1 MKKPKVW
8 DIAVLTGVVLAI
20 VLILNLGSSERTMF
34 YICTLIN
41 VYFIAAIGMLIYAF
55 LRQLKY
61 NIYSYNT
68 IYYVGF
74 AIFVAFVMISHV
86 TMMPFIVSDP
96 GTYGLPSIIS
106 NLAGT
111 SRTFIFA
118 TFPFILIFSAALCAS
133 NISLIRHEGKRLV
146 NLLGIILSF
155 LMTAGALFIY
165 FFSYAMSGSA
175 EHVMR
180 LELLSQLFSTI
191 YLYCECMLI
200 GAIIAN
206 VLAAKGVPAPDKDFI
221 IILGCGIMS
230 DGSPTPLLR
239 GRVDKALELY
249 DRQLAIGGKAPVFI
263 TSGGQGPD
271 EVISESECM
280 KRYLI
285 KKGIP
290 ESRIILEDKSSDT
303 FENMKFSKE
312 KLIAAGRTID
322 DTKIAFST
330 NKYHVFRSGLYAKRV
345 KLNAEG
351 IGSDTKWYFWPN
363 ASVREFVGLMTEH
376 RGKQVMV
383 LLGMIAIYVTLTI
396 ITFRYF

>member
-8 DIAVLTGVVLAI
+8 DIAVLTGVVLVI
-20 VLILNLGSSERTMF
+20 VLILMLGSSERTMF
-34 YICTLIN
+34 YICTLLN

-55 LRQLKY
+55 LKQLKY

-68 IYYVGF
+68 IYYIGF
-74 AIFVAFVMISHV
+74 AIFVAFVMISHI
-86 TMMPFIVSDP
+86 TIMPLIVSDP

-118 TFPFILIFSAALCAS
+118 TFPFILAFSAALCAS
-133 NISLIRHEGKRLV
+133 NISLIKHEGKRPV

-155 LMTAGALFIY
+155 MMTAGALAIY
-165 FFSYAMSGSA
+165 FFSFSMSGSA
-175 EHVMR
+175 AHVMR
-180 LELLSQLFSTI
+180 LELISQLASTL

-206 VLAAKGVPAPDKDFI
+206 VLAAKRVPALDKDFI

-239 GRVDKALELY
+239 GRIDKALELY
-249 DRQLAIGGKAPVFI
+249 DKQLAAGGKAPAFI
-263 TSGGQGPD
+263 TSGGKGPD

-280 KRYLI
+280 KRYLV
-285 KKGIP
+285 KKGIS
-290 ESRIILEDKSSDT
+290 ESRIFLEDKSSDT

-312 KLIAAGRTID
+312 KLIGLGREIS
-322 DTKIAFST
+322 DTRIAFAT

-345 KLNAEG
+345 KLQAEG

-376 RGKQVMV
+376 RGKQALV

>member
-74 AIFVAFVMISHV
+74 AIFVAFVMISHI
-86 TMMPFIVSDP
+86 TMMPYFVSNP

-118 TFPFILIFSAALCAS
+118 TFPFILAFSAALCAS
-133 NISLIRHEGKRLV
+133 NISLIKHEGKRLV

-155 LMTAGALFIY
+155 MMTAGALFIY
-165 FFSYAMSGSA
+165 FFSYSMSGSA
-175 EHVMR
+175 AHVMR
-180 LELLSQLFSTI
+180 LELISQLVSTI

-206 VLAAKGVPAPDKDFI
+206 VLAAKRVPALDKDFI
-221 IILGCGIMS
+221 IILGCGIMN

-239 GRVDKALELY
+239 GRIEKALEFY
-249 DRQLAIGGKAPVFI
+249 DRQLAAGGKAPVFI

-285 KKGIP
+285 KKGIS
-290 ESRIILEDKSSDT
+290 ENRIIQEDKSSDT

-312 KLIAAGRTID
+312 KLIAAGREISATRV
-322 DTKIAFST
+322 AFAT

-345 KLNAEG
+345 KLQAEG

-376 RGKQVMV
+376 RGKQALV
-383 LLGMIAIYVTLTI
+383 LFGMIAIYVTLTI

>member
-20 VLILNLGSSERTMF
+20 VLVLNLGSSERTMF

-41 VYFIAAIGMLIYAF
+41 VYFIAAIVMLSYAF

-74 AIFVAFVMISHV
+74 AIFVAFVMISHI
-86 TMMPFIVSDP
+86 TMMPYFVADP

-118 TFPFILIFSAALCAS
+118 TFPFILVFSAALCAS
-133 NISLIRHEGKRLV
+133 NISLIKHEGKRLV

-155 LMTAGALFIY
+155 MMIAGALFIY
-165 FFSYAMSGSA
+165 FFSYSMSGSA
-175 EHVMR
+175 AHVMR
-180 LELLSQLFSTI
+180 LELISQLASTI

-206 VLAAKGVPAPDKDFI
+206 VLAAKRVPAPDKDFI
-221 IILGCGIMS
+221 IILGCGIMN

-249 DRQLAIGGKAPVFI
+249 DRQLAAGGKVPVFI
-263 TSGGQGPD
+263 TSGGKGPD

-290 ESRIILEDKSSDT
+290 ENRIILEDKSCDT

-312 KLIAAGRTID
+312 KLIALGREISS
-322 DTKIAFST
+322 TKIAFST

-345 KLNAEG
+345 KLQAEG
-351 IGSDTKWYFWPN
+351 IGADTKWYFWPN

-376 RGKQVMV
+376 RGKQALV

>member
-74 AIFVAFVMISHV
+74 AIFVAFVMISHI
-86 TMMPFIVSDP
+86 TMMPYFVSNP

-118 TFPFILIFSAALCAS
+118 TFPFILAFSAALCAS
-133 NISLIRHEGKRLV
+133 NISLIKHEGKRLV

-155 LMTAGALFIY
+155 MMTAGALFIY
-165 FFSYAMSGSA
+165 FFSYSMSGSA
-175 EHVMR
+175 AHVMR
-180 LELLSQLFSTI
+180 LELISQLVSTI

-206 VLAAKGVPAPDKDFI
+206 VLAAKRVPALDKDFI
-221 IILGCGIMS
+221 IILGCGIMN

-239 GRVDKALELY
+239 GRIEKALEFY
-249 DRQLAIGGKAPVFI
+249 DRQLAAGGKAPVFI

-271 EVISESECM
+271 EVISESECI

-285 KKGIP
+285 KKGIS
-290 ESRIILEDKSSDT
+290 ENRIIQEDKSSDT

-312 KLIAAGRTID
+312 KLIGLGREIS
-322 DTKIAFST
+322 DTRIAFAT

-345 KLNAEG
+345 KLKAEG

-376 RGKQVMV
+376 RGKQALV

>member
-8 DIAVLTGVVLAI
+8 DIAVLTGVVLVI
-20 VLILNLGSSERTMF
+20 VLILMLGSSERTMF
-34 YICTLIN
+34 YICTLLN

-55 LRQLKY
+55 LKQLKY

-68 IYYVGF
+68 IYYIGF
-74 AIFVAFVMISHV
+74 AIFVAFVMISHI
-86 TMMPFIVSDP
+86 TIMPLIVSDP

-118 TFPFILIFSAALCAS
+118 TFPFILAFSAALCAS
-133 NISLIRHEGKRLV
+133 NISLIKHEGKRPV

-155 LMTAGALFIY
+155 MMIAGALAIY
-165 FFSYAMSGSA
+165 FFSFSMSGSA
-175 EHVMR
+175 AHVMR
-180 LELLSQLFSTI
+180 LELISQLASTI

-206 VLAAKGVPAPDKDFI
+206 VLAAKRVPALDKDFI

-239 GRVDKALELY
+239 GRIDKALELY
-249 DRQLAIGGKAPVFI
+249 DKQLAAGGKAPAFI
-263 TSGGQGPD
+263 TSGGKGPD

-280 KRYLI
+280 KRYLV
-285 KKGIP
+285 KKGIS

-312 KLIAAGRTID
+312 KLIGLGRDIS
-322 DTKIAFST
+322 DTRIAFAT

-345 KLNAEG
+345 KLQAEG

-376 RGKQVMV
+376 RGKQALV